1 MKNRFTRSDIRN
13 FLFES
18 KNSQMINEIS
28 ILGYEVDINKGNI
41 EIDGKSYSVS
51 VAGISDAFD
60 KSKAWGDGII
70 KAGITALIGTTVS
83 ITSVDDGMI
92 IGSAGGQE
100 SKLKIEDGSKTYNDL
115 QKGLK
120 ADSKE
125 FMVDGPRVKL
135 KFSRV

>member
-1 MKNRFTRSDIRN
+1 MKNRFSRSDIRN

-18 KNSQMINEIS
+18 KNSQMINEVN
-28 ILGYEVDINKGNI
+28 ILGYEVEINQGNI
-41 EIDGKSYSVS
+41 TIDGKSYSVS
-51 VAGISDAFD
+51 VAGISDALS
-60 KSKAWGDGII
+60 KSEAWGDGFI
-70 KAGITALIGTTVS
+70 KAGIAALTGTAVS

-120 ADSKE
+120 GDSKE